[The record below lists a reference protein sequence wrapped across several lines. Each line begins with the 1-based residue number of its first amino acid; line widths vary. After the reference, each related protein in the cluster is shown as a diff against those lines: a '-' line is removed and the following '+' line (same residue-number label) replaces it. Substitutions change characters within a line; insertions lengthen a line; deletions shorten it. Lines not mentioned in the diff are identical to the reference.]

1 MTPPD
6 SRGWFSAGLFAL
18 TAAVLALLAWN
29 PRLADNHLFATLA
42 QAVVITGL
50 INLAAGYE
58 FGAAKPPQKTPERPT
73 PEPSDRSPPAQ
84 SSIRNERPDP

>member
-1 MTPPD
+1 MTLPD
-6 SRGWFSAGLFAL
+6 SRGWFSAGLFVL

-58 FGAAKPPQKTPERPT
+58 FGAAKPPGRPQESLG
-73 PEPSDRSPPAQ
+73 PPPSTQASVP
-84 SSIRNERPDP
+84 SETTNERPDP

>member
-1 MTPPD
+1 MIPPD

-18 TAAVLALLAWN
+18 TAAVLGLLACN

-58 FGAAKPPQKTPERPT
+58 FGAAKPPPPSQDAARP
-73 PEPSDRSPPAQ
+73 PSDIP
-84 SSIRNERPDP
+84 NERPDP

>member
-58 FGAAKPPQKTPERPT
+58 FGAAKTPPPPPAPPT
-73 PEPSDRSPPAQ
+73 P
-84 SSIRNERPDP
+84 SSLPNEGTDP

>member
-1 MTPPD
+1 MSAPD
-6 SRGWFSAGLFAL
+6 SRGWFSAGLFVL

-58 FGAAKPPQKTPERPT
+58 FGAAKPPRSTPAPPSQAT
-73 PEPSDRSPPAQ
+73 PDQPSIPN
-84 SSIRNERPDP
+84 NERPDP